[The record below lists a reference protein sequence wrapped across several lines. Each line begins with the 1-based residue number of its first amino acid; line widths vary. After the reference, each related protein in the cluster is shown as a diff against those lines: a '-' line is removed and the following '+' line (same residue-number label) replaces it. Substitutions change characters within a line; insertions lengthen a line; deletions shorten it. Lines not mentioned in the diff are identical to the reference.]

1 MIQSV
6 AEWWGYFNLFT
17 TVSPETA
24 KETSMIPVE
33 LMTMA
38 GGAAM
43 GGVFKMI
50 DKAQEAKAKQQE
62 LTMKMMAAKTEQANA
77 DSERATKAAD
87 AAAARVG
94 NDPFAKMTRRI
105 FVLSM
110 IGLGAWAMMGG
121 LTGLD
126 IVVPVERTTGFN
138 FLGLWD
144 NVKTQTEFVRLE
156 NAIVHFEWL
165 KISLLAAGSFYL
177 GKS

>member
-1 MIQSV
+1 
-6 AEWWGYFNLFT
+6 
-17 TVSPETA
+17 
-24 KETSMIPVE
+24 MIPIEV
-33 LMTMA
+33 LTMA

-43 GGVFKMI
+43 GGLFKFM
-50 DKAQEAKAKQQE
+50 DQAQKNKQAQME
-62 LTMKMMAAKTEQANA
+62 MMMKDRQQKHEHKLA
-77 DSERATKAAD
+77 DRESASKSAD

-110 IGLGAWAMMGG
+110 VAMGAWAMLAG

-126 IVVPVERTTGFN
+126 IVVPVTTQVGGSYLF
-138 FLGLWD
+138 GIID
-144 NVKTQTEFVRLE
+144 TTKTVTEYLRFE
-156 NAIVHFEWL
+156 NAVVEFEWL

>member
-1 MIQSV
+1 
-6 AEWWGYFNLFT
+6 
-17 TVSPETA
+17 
-24 KETSMIPVE
+24 MIPVE
-33 LMTMA
+33 LITMA

-43 GGVFKMI
+43 GGLFKMM
-50 DKAQEAKAKQQE
+50 DKAQEAKKQQQE
-62 LTMKMMAAKTEQANA
+62 MMMNMMKAKTEQADA
-77 DSERATKAAD
+77 ASERATKAAD

-110 IGLGAWAMMGG
+110 VGLGAWAMMGG

-126 IVVPVERTTGFN
+126 IVVPVEKETGFN
-138 FLGLWD
+138 FLGLID
-144 NVKTQTEFVRLE
+144 TSGTTTEFVRLE

-165 KISLLAAGSFYL
+165 KISILAAGSFYL

>member
-1 MIQSV
+1 
-6 AEWWGYFNLFT
+6 
-17 TVSPETA
+17 
-24 KETSMIPVE
+24 MIPVE
-33 LMTMA
+33 LITMA

-50 DKAQEAKAKQQE
+50 DKAQETKAKQQE
-62 LTMKMMAAKTEQANA
+62 LMVGMMKAKTEEA
-77 DSERATKAAD
+77 DAASNRATAAAD

-110 IGLGAWAMMGG
+110 VALGAWAMMGG

-126 IVVPVERTTGFN
+126 IYVPVERTTGFN
-138 FLGLWD
+138 FLGLLD
-144 NVKTQTEFVRLE
+144 TVKTQVEYIKLE
-156 NAIVHFEWL
+156 NALVHFEWL

>member
-1 MIQSV
+1 
-6 AEWWGYFNLFT
+6 
-17 TVSPETA
+17 
-24 KETSMIPVE
+24 MIPVE
-33 LMTMA
+33 LITMA
-38 GGAAM
+38 GGATM
-43 GGVFKMI
+43 GGLFKMI

-62 LTMKMMAAKTEQANA
+62 LTMKMIAAKTEQANA

-110 IGLGAWAMMGG
+110 VALGAWAMMGG

-126 IVVPVERTTGFN
+126 VYVPVERTTGFN
-138 FLGLWD
+138 FLGLFD
-144 NVKTQTEFVRLE
+144 NTKTQTEYVRLE
-156 NAIVHFEWL
+156 NALVHFEWL
-165 KISLLAAGSFYL
+165 KISILAAGSFYL

>member
-1 MIQSV
+1 
-6 AEWWGYFNLFT
+6 
-17 TVSPETA
+17 
-24 KETSMIPVE
+24 MIPIEV
-33 LMTMA
+33 LTMA

-43 GGVFKMI
+43 GGLFKFM
-50 DKAQEAKAKQQE
+50 DQAQKNKAEQ
-62 LTMKMMAAKTEQANA
+62 MKMMMADRQQKADIRNA
-77 DSERATKAAD
+77 DRESASKSAD

-110 IGLGAWAMMGG
+110 VGMGAWAMLAG

-126 IVVPVERTTGFN
+126 IVVPVTQETGGSYLFGIIDTT
-138 FLGLWD
+138 
-144 NVKTQTEFVRLE
+144 KTVTEYLRFE
-156 NAIVHFEWL
+156 NAVVEFEWL

>member
-1 MIQSV
+1 
-6 AEWWGYFNLFT
+6 
-17 TVSPETA
+17 
-24 KETSMIPVE
+24 MIPVE
-33 LMTMA
+33 LLTMA

-43 GGVFKMI
+43 GGLFKMI
-50 DKAQEAKAKQQE
+50 DKAQEAKAKQNE
-62 LTMKMMAAKTEQANA
+62 MIMGKMKAKTEEA
-77 DSERATKAAD
+77 DAASNRATKAAD

-110 IGLGAWAMMGG
+110 VGLGAWAMMGG

-126 IVVPVERTTGFN
+126 IVVPVEQQTGFN
-138 FLGLWD
+138 FLGLID
-144 NVKTQTEFVRLE
+144 TTKTVTEFVRLE

-165 KISLLAAGSFYL
+165 KISILAAGSFYL

>member
-1 MIQSV
+1 
-6 AEWWGYFNLFT
+6 
-17 TVSPETA
+17 
-24 KETSMIPVE
+24 MIPVE
-33 LMTMA
+33 LITMA

-43 GGVFKMI
+43 GGLFKMM
-50 DKAQEAKAKQQE
+50 DKAQEAKREQQKLMME
-62 LTMKMMAAKTEQANA
+62 MMKAKTEEA
-77 DSERATKAAD
+77 DAASERATKAAD

-110 IGLGAWAMMGG
+110 VGLGAWAMMGG

-126 IVVPVERTTGFN
+126 IVVPIEKETGFN
-138 FLGLWD
+138 LFGLID
-144 NVKTQTEFVRLE
+144 TSGTTTEFVRLE

-165 KISLLAAGSFYL
+165 KISILAAGSFYL